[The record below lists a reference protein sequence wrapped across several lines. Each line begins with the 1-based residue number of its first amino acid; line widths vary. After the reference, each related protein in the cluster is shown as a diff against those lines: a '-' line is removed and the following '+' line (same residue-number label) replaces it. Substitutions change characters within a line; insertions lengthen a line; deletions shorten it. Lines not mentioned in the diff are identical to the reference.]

1 MRYLVAIPLS
11 EAEAGPFIDLR
22 DSYRHYAPRWKLTL
36 GPHITIH
43 RPQESLVPIGT
54 AIELFNSSPVCRGFS
69 MSFNT
74 IGAFIGK
81 RNSAVYF
88 EPDSHLPFNQIRKLY
103 QPTAQLIL
111 KNSIE
116 EWDFHPHLTL
126 INRLTAES
134 AQQLLDE
141 LESPSLKAA
150 LSFMGNPFRFDK
162 VCLYKK
168 EASDGSWQEI
178 AQNKLS

>member
-1 MRYLVAIPLS
+1 MRYLVAIPLP

-22 DSYRHYAPRWKLTL
+22 DSYQHYAPRWKLTL

-43 RPQESLVPIGT
+43 RPREALVPVGR
-54 AIELFNSSPVCRGFS
+54 AIELFNSTAQYQHFL
-69 MSFNT
+69 MSFSK

-88 EPDSHLPFNQIRKLY
+88 ESDSYRPFDEVRKLY

-116 EWDFHPHLTL
+116 EWAFHPHLTL
-126 INRLTAES
+126 INRLTGES
-134 AQQLLDE
+134 AQDIIDE
-141 LESPSLKAA
+141 LESPSLKAT
-150 LSFMGNPFRFDK
+150 LSFMSNPFHFDK

-168 EASDGSWQEI
+168 EASDSSWQKI

>member
-36 GPHITIH
+36 GPHITIC
-43 RPQESLVPIGT
+43 RPREALVPVGR
-54 AIELFNSSPVCRGFS
+54 AIELFNSTAQYQHFS
-69 MSFNT
+69 LSFSK

-88 EPDSHLPFNQIRKLY
+88 EPDSHWPFDEVRKLY
-103 QPTAQLIL
+103 QSTARQIL
-111 KNSIE
+111 KNGNE
-116 EWDFHPHLTL
+116 EWAFHAHLTL

-150 LSFMGNPFRFDK
+150 LSFMGDPFRFDK

-168 EASDGSWQEI
+168 EASDSSWQEI